1 MSQQRFKSKTYRFQP
16 YDSFNSYSSSD
27 IRTSIID
34 SQLNLQ
40 NNNFNLYPLQNFQN
54 SLNLN
59 VAPLPAPLPIWRPS
73 TRLNK
78 LHSQFKNTIL
88 CQHICLP
95 CAFCGK
101 LLYPA
106 KAKWIPYDENYTY
119 PLEINFQNINIYIRG
134 EDSSRTT
141 CVCESCKRNQK
152 RYPCPKLHPIP
163 DQIKAIPATQ
173 RRFLSPVFLHCSLGR
188 NLDANRYTEY
198 RTLVGDME
206 FSKNMRAL
214 KLYSGIL
221 GAFLTN
227 PENQNNNEN
236 LSWLTPQLCTAAHWL
251 KQHNKYLSPFS
262 RLISTSSLLSETHY
276 DPFPT
281 AMHLPSDTNAP
292 PFQEGDI
299 ILSSADFPTEVHN
312 EDFHYTH
319 LMAGFVHTPTTTLPL
334 SFDNPDLEPLIFPD
348 LFPDGNGHFYDQN
361 INSSEDDSI
370 KIETYGKYIKH
381 RLEKLRNHQNT
392 MRLWRQKQSDRIL
405 RPPTASELITHSVY
419 SGKPE
424 TKWSHLKD
432 ILRSTDNRDTNP
444 TNRPLHTTHH
454 FTHRKK
460 ELWNHVWR
468 KPANNPNLEPELYQL
483 VLTHQI
489 HTCGPGKCNGPAL
502 PGQVCKKKFPRPY
515 SPTTYYN
522 TDEQRYIYRC
532 VTEKDRWNLHM
543 CLTYQEGD
551 KYHEHIIARRL
562 SSIECMFLLLGETIC
577 NSSVSDDEED
587 PYWKDTVE
595 KYFAT
600 PIHAEQVNHN
610 ITLIPDIT
618 SSPLVVRYRL
628 SESSKWRIPFFITI
642 ITYNTHAD
650 LKMPHCL
657 IIICLY
663 REKYLSLHPDFQN
676 SIPKYTIQ
684 QKMKVDIHYR
694 IIQHIITQI
703 IENLTNN
710 ITHQIADIL
719 TRQLDILKLTLQYFH
734 KMQCFYLPEEQYILY
749 NTIISN
755 LWTTTI

>member
-348 LFPDGNGHFYDQN
+348 LFPDGNVHFYDQN

-381 RLEKLRNHQNT
+381 RLLCVDPRFRLHPYWPHYSYLRLEKLRNHQNT
-392 MRLWRQKQSDRIL
+392 MRL
-405 RPPTASELITHSVY
+405 
-419 SGKPE
+419 
-424 TKWSHLKD
+424 
-432 ILRSTDNRDTNP
+432 
-444 TNRPLHTTHH
+444 
-454 FTHRKK
+454 
-460 ELWNHVWR
+460 
-468 KPANNPNLEPELYQL
+468 
-483 VLTHQI
+483 
-489 HTCGPGKCNGPAL
+489 
-502 PGQVCKKKFPRPY
+502 
-515 SPTTYYN
+515 
-522 TDEQRYIYRC
+522 
-532 VTEKDRWNLHM
+532 
-543 CLTYQEGD
+543 
-551 KYHEHIIARRL
+551 
-562 SSIECMFLLLGETIC
+562 
-577 NSSVSDDEED
+577 
-587 PYWKDTVE
+587 
-595 KYFAT
+595 
-600 PIHAEQVNHN
+600 
-610 ITLIPDIT
+610 
-618 SSPLVVRYRL
+618 
-628 SESSKWRIPFFITI
+628 
-642 ITYNTHAD
+642 
-650 LKMPHCL
+650 
-657 IIICLY
+657 
-663 REKYLSLHPDFQN
+663 
-676 SIPKYTIQ
+676 
-684 QKMKVDIHYR
+684 
-694 IIQHIITQI
+694 
-703 IENLTNN
+703 
-710 ITHQIADIL
+710 
-719 TRQLDILKLTLQYFH
+719 
-734 KMQCFYLPEEQYILY
+734 
-749 NTIISN
+749 
-755 LWTTTI
+755 